1 MVHNAFLKTRVYF
14 PPSDFIKKKN
24 LPEDLNSIY
33 IAKELQIWKCLA
45 EDCHHEEHPPK
56 EDFDRIRGS
65 SKFDV
70 VPRYSR
76 NNSQNALIWWPVSW
90 PVCWKK
96 NYTFVQPI
104 HIVQTLGNLFLPGTH
119 SYEM

>member
-56 EDFDRIRGS
+56 EDFDRILGS

-70 VPRYSR
+70 VPRYSQ
-76 NNSQNALIWWPVSW
+76 NNSQNALTWWPVSW
-90 PVCWKK
+90 PVRVTKK
-96 NYTFVQPI
+96 REVIFYTENQESRD
-104 HIVQTLGNLFLPGTH
+104 HELK
-119 SYEM
+119 E